1 MILYLIVDHC
11 LNGGTK
17 WSSSCQNGGTFV
29 GQGASG
35 TCTCMQGYSG
45 PNCETPGKMTE
56 ACNRF

>member
-1 MILYLIVDHC
+1 MILYLILDHC

-35 TCTCMQGYSG
+35 IVV
-45 PNCETPGKMTE
+45 TE
-56 ACNRF
+56 MEHRG